1 MGANWHLEKWWN
13 TNWALMFWKMKH
25 QVHTSDTILGWYR
38 TVFPYTSQYDLVTEI
53 NQEFLAAK
61 TQCFVEN
68 YNPSGANV
76 NTYAIRLFHNWIID
90 KLRKAIKIK
99 GKEIPM
105 EPKNI
110 DDYITS
116 ALHKKQMTEVIFECA
131 STTEE
136 RELLLFK
143 CGFISREKL
152 AEQWGVTPRSVTN
165 RWQKLQT
172 KMVNEWKELYYDTG
186 SN

>member
-1 MGANWHLEKWWN
+1 
-13 TNWALMFWKMKH
+13 
-25 QVHTSDTILGWYR
+25 
-38 TVFPYTSQYDLVTEI
+38 
-53 NQEFLAAK
+53 
-61 TQCFVEN
+61 
-68 YNPSGANV
+68 
-76 NTYAIRLFHNWIID
+76 
-90 KLRKAIKIK
+90 
-99 GKEIPM
+99 M

-131 STTEE
+131 ATTEE